1 MKTKFILSL
10 LFLIGFSVSVT
21 TATASV
27 HLLDST
33 VVDVVQKQ
41 VPTQVVTVNVVTV
54 KNTMDNPLQV
64 FTSNSKETFK
74 TTQLKQGSLN
84 TEVGVKKLDINSYPN
99 RTNEVSINQIGV
111 KKPAINRMLTTTKV
125 FKYYNNLHKIYNRSS
140 WCSINILNCPK
151 SKANQNLYLY
161 QIIRTI

>member
-54 KNTMDNPLQV
+54 KNTMDNPLQI
-64 FTSNSKETFK
+64 FTSNSKATFK
-74 TTQLKQGSLN
+74 TKQIKQDSLN
-84 TEVGVKKLDINSYPN
+84 AK
-99 RTNEVSINQIGV
+99 IGV

-125 FKYYNNLHKIYNRSS
+125 FKYYNNLHEIYNRSS

>member
-54 KNTMDNPLQV
+54 KNTMDNPLQI
-64 FTSNSKETFK
+64 FTSNSKATFK
-74 TTQLKQGSLN
+74 TTQLKQASLN
-84 TEVGVKKLDINSYPN
+84 TEFD
-99 RTNEVSINQIGV
+99 V

-125 FKYYNNLHKIYNRSS
+125 VKYYNNLHKIYSRSS
-140 WCSINILNCPK
+140 WCNINILNCPK

>member
-27 HLLDST
+27 PLLDNT

-54 KNTMDNPLQV
+54 KNTLDHPLQA
-64 FTSNSKETFK
+64 FTSNSKASFK
-74 TTQLKQGSLN
+74 DYLLKQAI
-84 TEVGVKKLDINSYPN
+84 INSYPN
-99 RTNEVSINQIGV
+99 CINEGSMTKIFIKQ
-111 KKPAINRMLTTTKV
+111 PAINRKHTTTKSY
-125 FKYYNNLHKIYNRSS
+125 KYYNDLHKIYNRSS

-151 SKANQNLYLY
+151 SQVNQNLYLY

>member
-27 HLLDST
+27 PLLDST

-54 KNTMDNPLQV
+54 KNTMDHPLQA
-64 FTSNSKETFK
+64 FTSNSKASFK
-74 TTQLKQGSLN
+74 DYQLKQDSLN
-84 TEVGVKKLDINSYPN
+84 TKIATKQLV
-99 RTNEVSINQIGV
+99 
-111 KKPAINRMLTTTKV
+111 INRMLDTTKT

-151 SKANQNLYLY
+151 SKVNQNLYLY